1 MSINGGH
8 VRIDEGFSM
17 SRLVDPGISSGY
29 TVVFGLSGNEIRTGS
44 PLAAG
49 NAGSLEGAAEIE
61 VEVGGRG
68 RSGAASSQHLAEP
81 CQ

>member
-1 MSINGGH
+1 MSISGGH

-17 SRLVDPGISSGY
+17 SRLVEPGISSGK

-44 PLAAG
+44 LPIG
-49 NAGSLEGAAEIE
+49 DVGSPNGVAE
-61 VEVGGRG
+61 VEVEVSGRG

>member
-1 MSINGGH
+1 MSINGGQ

-29 TVVFGLSGNEIRTGS
+29 TVVFGLNGNDIRTELL
-44 PLAAG
+44 PAG
-49 NAGSLEGAAEIE
+49 GDGGSLEGVAE
-61 VEVGGRG
+61 VEAEVSGRG
-68 RSGAASSQHLAEP
+68 RSGAASSQHRAEP